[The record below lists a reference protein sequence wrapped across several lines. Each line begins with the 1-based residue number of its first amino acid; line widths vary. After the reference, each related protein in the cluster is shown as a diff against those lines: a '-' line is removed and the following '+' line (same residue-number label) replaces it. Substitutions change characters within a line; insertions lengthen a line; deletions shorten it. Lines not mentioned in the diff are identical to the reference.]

1 MRAGIFTK
9 RIQIYREY
17 KSVNEYGETIT
28 GNFEYVHSTR
38 AEVTQT
44 NGARVD
50 ENSNMTYTSLVTFN
64 MRYYV
69 DIRDYDRILYNDKF
83 YRVLNNDRKD
93 KQNYITVD
101 TELVND

>member
-1 MRAGIFTK
+1 
-9 RIQIYREY
+9 
-17 KSVNEYGETIT
+17 
-28 GNFEYVHSTR
+28 
-38 AEVTQT
+38 
-44 NGARVD
+44 
-50 ENSNMTYTSLVTFN
+50 MTYTSLVTFN

-83 YRVLNNDRKD
+83 YRVLNIDRKD

>member
-1 MRAGIFTK
+1 MRAGILTK

-17 KSVNEYGETIT
+17 KSVNEYGEAIT
-28 GNFEYVHSTR
+28 GNYEYVHSTR
-38 AEVTQT
+38 AEVRQT
-44 NGARVD
+44 NGTRVD

-83 YRVLNNDRKD
+83 YRVLNIDRKD